1 MENIFSQNHN
11 HHNEPQFAVG
21 GFVMIKDME

>member
-11 HHNEPQFAVG
+11 HHNEPRFAVG
-21 GFVMIKDME
+21 DFMMIKNKE